1 MTAQSPCSGALIRP
15 AKLEDAT
22 AIYALLATFSIEGKL
37 LPRPVADIQAR
48 IANFLVADLNGSVA
62 ACGALRDFGNNLNE
76 IRSLA
81 VRRDLTGQGIG
92 SRLVTALLEKAAE
105 RTGGA
110 RGQVF
115 ALTYRV
121 DFFRRLG
128 FRIVDKYSFPP
139 KIWSDCCVCPKKDH
153 CDETAVVID
162 IPVPANEHPKEQTS
176 HAGETLHKE
185 V

>member
-1 MTAQSPCSGALIRP
+1 MPDMAAQLSRSGAWIRP
-15 AKLEDAT
+15 AAIEDAP
-22 AIYALLATFSIEGKL
+22 AIFALLATFSTEGKL
-37 LPRPVADIQAR
+37 LPRPIADIQAR
-48 IANFLVADLNGSVA
+48 IANFLVAELDGTIA

-81 VRRDLTGQGIG
+81 VRRDLAGQGLG
-92 SRLVTALLEKAAE
+92 SRLVEALLKKAVE
-105 RTGGA
+105 RTNGE

-121 DFFRRLG
+121 EFFKHLG
-128 FRIVDKYSFPP
+128 FRVIDKYTFPP

-162 IPVPANEHPKEQTS
+162 VPVADGFPQKD
-176 HAGETLHKE
+176 
-185 V
+185 

>member
-1 MTAQSPCSGALIRP
+1 MTAQSPCSGAQIRP
-15 AKLEDAT
+15 AKVEDAP
-22 AIYALLATFSIEGKL
+22 AIYALLATFSTEGKL

-48 IANFLVADLNGSVA
+48 IANFIVVELNGSVA

-81 VRRDLTGQGIG
+81 VRRDLAGQGIG
-92 SRLVTALLEKAAE
+92 SRLVRALLDKAEE
-105 RTGGA
+105 RTGGEQ
-110 RGQVF
+110 GHVF

-121 DFFRRLG
+121 AFFRRLG
-128 FRIVDKYSFPP
+128 FRVIDKYTFPP

-162 IPVPANEHPKEQTS
+162 VPVPDEAMKES
-176 HAGETLHKE
+176 
-185 V
+185 

>member
-1 MTAQSPCSGALIRP
+1 MATGSSNPGAPIRP
-15 AKLEDAT
+15 ATTDDAT
-22 AIYALLATFSIEGKL
+22 AIYALLATFSTEGKL

-48 IANFLVADLNGSVA
+48 IANFLVAEQDGAIA

-81 VRRDLTGQGIG
+81 VRRDLAGQGIG
-92 SRLVTALLEKAAE
+92 SRLVKALLEKAVE
-105 RTGGA
+105 RTNGA
-110 RGQVF
+110 KGQVF

-121 DFFRRLG
+121 AFFQRLG
-128 FRIVDKYSFPP
+128 FRVIDKYTFPP

-162 IPVPANEHPKEQTS
+162 VPVSDGPLKQD
-176 HAGETLHKE
+176 
-185 V
+185 

>member
-1 MTAQSPCSGALIRP
+1 MASQSPSSGALIRP
-15 AKLEDAT
+15 AQVEDAP
-22 AIYALLATFSIEGKL
+22 AIYALLATFSTEGKL

-48 IANFLVADLNGSVA
+48 IANFLVGELDGSIA

-81 VRRDLTGQGIG
+81 VRRDLAGQGIG
-92 SRLVTALLEKAAE
+92 SRLVKALLEKALE

-110 RGQVF
+110 RGHVF

-121 DFFRRLG
+121 AFFRRLG
-128 FRIVDKYSFPP
+128 FRIVDKYTFPP
-139 KIWSDCCVCPKKDH
+139 KIWSDCSVCPKKDH

-162 IPVPANEHPKEQTS
+162 IPVPDEHPTQD
-176 HAGETLHKE
+176 
-185 V
+185 

>member
-1 MTAQSPCSGALIRP
+1 MTALSPCSGAPVRP
-15 AKLEDAT
+15 ARVEDAP
-22 AIYALLATFSIEGKL
+22 AIYALLATFSTEGKL

-81 VRRDLTGQGIG
+81 VRRDLAGQGIG
-92 SRLVTALLEKAAE
+92 SRLVRALLAKAEE
-105 RTGGA
+105 RTGGEH
-110 RGQVF
+110 GHVF

-121 DFFRRLG
+121 AFFQRLG
-128 FRIVDKYSFPP
+128 FRIIDKYTFPP

-162 IPVPANEHPKEQTS
+162 IPVPKDQLPQ
-176 HAGETLHKE
+176 
-185 V
+185 

>member
-1 MTAQSPCSGALIRP
+1 MSAPSPHRLSAPIRP
-15 AKLEDAT
+15 ARPDDAP
-22 AIYALLATFSIEGKL
+22 AIYALLATFSTEGKL

-48 IANFLVADLNGSVA
+48 IANFLVAELDGTIA

-81 VRRDLTGQGIG
+81 VRRDLAGQGVG
-92 SRLVTALLEKAAE
+92 SAVVRALLAKALD

-110 RGQVF
+110 PGKVF

-121 DFFRRLG
+121 EFFRRLG
-128 FRIVDKYSFPP
+128 FRVVDKYSFPP

-153 CDETAVVID
+153 CDETAVMIE
-162 IPVPANEHPKEQTS
+162 IPVPDGVMPED
-176 HAGETLHKE
+176 
-185 V
+185 

>member
-1 MTAQSPCSGALIRP
+1 MAAQSPSSGALIRP
-15 AKLEDAT
+15 AQVEDAP
-22 AIYALLATFSIEGKL
+22 AIYALLATFSTEGKL

-48 IANFLVADLNGSVA
+48 IANFLVGELDGSIA

-81 VRRDLTGQGIG
+81 VRRDLAGQGIG
-92 SRLVTALLEKAAE
+92 SRLVKALLEKALE

-110 RGQVF
+110 RGHVF

-121 DFFRRLG
+121 AFFRRLG
-128 FRIVDKYSFPP
+128 FHIVDKYTFPP
-139 KIWSDCCVCPKKDH
+139 KIWSDCSVCPKKDH

-162 IPVPANEHPKEQTS
+162 IPVPDEHPTQD
-176 HAGETLHKE
+176 
-185 V
+185 

>member
-1 MTAQSPCSGALIRP
+1 MTAQSPCPGALIRP
-15 AKLEDAT
+15 ARVEDAP
-22 AIYALLATFSIEGKL
+22 AIYALLATFSTEGKL

-48 IANFLVADLNGSVA
+48 IANFLVSELDGAVA
-62 ACGALRDFGNNLNE
+62 ACGALRDFGGNLNE

-81 VRRDLTGQGIG
+81 VRRDLAGQGVG
-92 SRLVTALLEKAAE
+92 SALVRALLAKAVE

-110 RGQVF
+110 PGRVF

-128 FRIVDKYSFPP
+128 FQVVDKYSFPP

-153 CDETAVVID
+153 CDETAVMIE
-162 IPVPANEHPKEQTS
+162 IPVPDGALQED
-176 HAGETLHKE
+176 
-185 V
+185 

>member
-1 MTAQSPCSGALIRP
+1 MTVQSSCPGATIRP
-15 AKLEDAT
+15 ARFEDAP
-22 AIYALLATFSIEGKL
+22 AIYALLATFSTEGKL

-48 IANFLVADLNGSVA
+48 IANFVVGELDGSVA

-81 VRRDLTGQGIG
+81 VRRDLAGQGIG
-92 SRLVTALLEKAAE
+92 SRLVKALLAKAEE
-105 RTGGA
+105 RTGGGH
-110 RGQVF
+110 GQVF

-121 DFFRRLG
+121 AFFQRLG
-128 FRIVDKYSFPP
+128 FRIIDKYTFPP

-162 IPVPANEHPKEQTS
+162 VPLPDGFFHED
-176 HAGETLHKE
+176 
-185 V
+185 

>member
-1 MTAQSPCSGALIRP
+1 MAAQSPCSGAQIRP
-15 AKLEDAT
+15 AALEDAP
-22 AIYALLATFSIEGKL
+22 AIYALLATFSTEGKL

-48 IANFLVADLNGSVA
+48 IANVLVADLNGSVA

-81 VRRDLTGQGIG
+81 VRRDLAGQGIG
-92 SRLVTALLEKAAE
+92 SRLVKALLEKAVE
-105 RTGGA
+105 RTGGEC
-110 RGQVF
+110 GHVF

-121 DFFRRLG
+121 DFFKRLG
-128 FRIVDKYSFPP
+128 FRVIDKYTFPP

-162 IPVPANEHPKEQTS
+162 VPVPAENLPED
-176 HAGETLHKE
+176 
-185 V
+185 

>member
-1 MTAQSPCSGALIRP
+1 MAAQSPCSAAQIRP
-15 AKLEDAT
+15 AVVNDAP
-22 AIYALLATFSIEGKL
+22 AIYALLATFSTEGKL

-48 IANFLVADLNGSVA
+48 IANFLVADQNGMIA

-81 VRRDLTGQGIG
+81 VRRDLSGQGIG
-92 SRLVTALLEKAAE
+92 SRLVKALLEKAVE
-105 RTGGA
+105 RTGGEH
-110 RGQVF
+110 GHVF

-121 DFFRRLG
+121 DFFKRLG
-128 FRIVDKYSFPP
+128 FRVIDKYTFPP

-162 IPVPANEHPKEQTS
+162 VPVPAGFLPEE
-176 HAGETLHKE
+176 
-185 V
+185 

>member
-1 MTAQSPCSGALIRP
+1 MTAQSPCPCALIRP
-15 AKLEDAT
+15 AKVEDAT
-22 AIYALLATFSIEGKL
+22 AIYALLATFSTEGKL

-48 IANFLVADLNGSVA
+48 IANFLVAERNGSVA

-81 VRRDLTGQGIG
+81 VRRDLAGQGIG
-92 SRLVTALLEKAAE
+92 SCLVKALLAKAEDRIGGE
-105 RTGGA
+105 RGH
-110 RGQVF
+110 VF

-121 DFFRRLG
+121 AFFQRLG
-128 FRIVDKYSFPP
+128 FRIIDKYSFPP

-162 IPVPANEHPKEQTS
+162 IPVPSSDEPPK
-176 HAGETLHKE
+176 KD
-185 V
+185 

>member
-1 MTAQSPCSGALIRP
+1 MAAQAPSSGAIIRP
-15 AKLEDAT
+15 ARFEDAP
-22 AIYALLATFSIEGKL
+22 AIYALLATFSTEGKL

-48 IANFLVADLNGSVA
+48 IANFLVAELDGSVA

-81 VRRDLTGQGIG
+81 VRRDLAGQGIG
-92 SRLVTALLEKAAE
+92 SRLVKALLEKAME
-105 RTGGA
+105 RTGG
-110 RGQVF
+110 GHGHVF

-121 DFFRRLG
+121 AFFQRIG
-128 FRIVDKYSFPP
+128 FRVIDKYTFPP

-162 IPVPANEHPKEQTS
+162 VPVPDEPAKED
-176 HAGETLHKE
+176 
-185 V
+185 

>member
-1 MTAQSPCSGALIRP
+1 MAARSSCTAGARIRP
-15 AKLEDAT
+15 AAFDDAP
-22 AIYALLATFSIEGKL
+22 AIYALLATFSTEGKL

-48 IANFLVADLNGSVA
+48 IANFLVAEQDGMVA

-81 VRRDLTGQGIG
+81 VRRDLAGQGIG
-92 SRLVTALLEKAAE
+92 SRLVKALLEKAEE
-105 RTGGA
+105 RTGGEH
-110 RGQVF
+110 GHVF

-121 DFFRRLG
+121 EFFKRLG
-128 FRIVDKYSFPP
+128 FRVIDKYTFPP

-162 IPVPANEHPKEQTS
+162 IPVPDGTMPED
-176 HAGETLHKE
+176 
-185 V
+185 

>member
-1 MTAQSPCSGALIRP
+1 MAAQSPCSGALIRP
-15 AKLEDAT
+15 AKVEDAP
-22 AIYALLATFSIEGKL
+22 AIYALLATFSTEGKL

-48 IANFLVADLNGSVA
+48 IANFLVAELNGSVV

-81 VRRDLTGQGIG
+81 VRRDLAGQGVG
-92 SRLVTALLEKAAE
+92 SRLVKALLVKAEE

-115 ALTYRV
+115 ALTYRIA
-121 DFFRRLG
+121 FFQRLG
-128 FRIVDKYSFPP
+128 FRIVDKYTFPP

-162 IPVPANEHPKEQTS
+162 VPAP
-176 HAGETLHKE
+176 ETARKDD
-185 V
+185 

>member
-1 MTAQSPCSGALIRP
+1 MQASPSRPLPASIRP
-15 AKLEDAT
+15 ARTEDAT
-22 AIYALLATFSIEGKL
+22 AIYALLATFSTEGKL

-48 IANFLVADLNGSVA
+48 IANFLVAELDGAVA
-62 ACGALRDFGNNLNE
+62 ACGALRDFGGNLNE

-81 VRRDLTGQGIG
+81 VRRDLAGQGVG
-92 SRLVTALLEKAAE
+92 SALVRALLAKALE

-110 RGQVF
+110 PGRVF

-128 FRIVDKYSFPP
+128 FRVVDKYSFPP

-153 CDETAVVID
+153 CDETAVMIE
-162 IPVPANEHPKEQTS
+162 IPAPEGAVPED
-176 HAGETLHKE
+176 
-185 V
+185 

>member
-1 MTAQSPCSGALIRP
+1 MAAQSPCIGATIRP
-15 AKLEDAT
+15 AKVEDAP

-81 VRRDLTGQGIG
+81 VRRDLAGQGIG
-92 SRLVTALLEKAAE
+92 SRLVRALLAKALE
-105 RTGGA
+105 RTGG
-110 RGQVF
+110 GQGHVF

-121 DFFRRLG
+121 AFFQRLG
-128 FRIVDKYSFPP
+128 FRIIDKYTFPP

-162 IPVPANEHPKEQTS
+162 IPVPDELLKE
-176 HAGETLHKE
+176 G
-185 V
+185 

>member
-1 MTAQSPCSGALIRP
+1 MAAQSPGIAARIRP
-15 AKLEDAT
+15 AAVDDAP
-22 AIYALLATFSIEGKL
+22 AIYALLATFSTEGKL

-48 IANFLVADLNGSVA
+48 IANFLVSEQDGMIA

-81 VRRDLTGQGIG
+81 VRRDLAGQGIG
-92 SRLVTALLEKAAE
+92 SRLVKALLAKAEE
-105 RTGGA
+105 RTGGGH
-110 RGQVF
+110 GQVF

-121 DFFRRLG
+121 AFFQRLG
-128 FRIVDKYSFPP
+128 FRIIDKYTFPP

-162 IPVPANEHPKEQTS
+162 VPLPDGFFQED
-176 HAGETLHKE
+176 
-185 V
+185 

>member
-1 MTAQSPCSGALIRP
+1 MTAQSPCSGAQIRP
-15 AKLEDAT
+15 AEVEDAP
-22 AIYALLATFSIEGKL
+22 AIYALLATFSNEGKL

-48 IANFLVADLNGSVA
+48 IANFIVAELNGSVA

-81 VRRDLTGQGIG
+81 VRRDLAGQGIG
-92 SRLVTALLEKAAE
+92 SCLVRALLAKAME
-105 RTGGA
+105 RTGGEN
-110 RGQVF
+110 GHVF

-121 DFFRRLG
+121 AFFQRMG
-128 FRIVDKYSFPP
+128 FRVVDKYTFPP

-162 IPVPANEHPKEQTS
+162 VPVPDELLKED
-176 HAGETLHKE
+176 
-185 V
+185 

>member
-1 MTAQSPCSGALIRP
+1 MTAQSPCSGARIRP
-15 AKLEDAT
+15 AKIEDAP
-22 AIYALLATFSIEGKL
+22 AIYALLATFSTEGKL

-48 IANFLVADLNGSVA
+48 ISNFIVAELNGSVA

-81 VRRDLTGQGIG
+81 VRRDLAGQGIG
-92 SRLVTALLEKAAE
+92 TRLVRALLAKAME
-105 RTGGA
+105 RTGGEC
-110 RGQVF
+110 GHVF

-121 DFFRRLG
+121 AFFRRLG
-128 FRIVDKYSFPP
+128 FRIVDKYTFPP

-162 IPVPANEHPKEQTS
+162 IPVPDEELKE
-176 HAGETLHKE
+176 K
-185 V
+185 

>member
-1 MTAQSPCSGALIRP
+1 MAALSPSPCPGAEPREDVSVCRAQIRP
-15 AKLEDAT
+15 ANVEDAP
-22 AIYALLATFSIEGKL
+22 AIYALLATFSTEGKL

-48 IANFLVADLNGSVA
+48 IANFLVAELDGAVA

-81 VRRDLTGQGIG
+81 VRRDLAGQGIG
-92 SRLVTALLEKAAE
+92 TRLVRALLAKAMV
-105 RTGGA
+105 RTGG
-110 RGQVF
+110 GQGHVF

-121 DFFRRLG
+121 EFFRRLG
-128 FRIVDKYSFPP
+128 FRIVDKYTFPP

-162 IPVPANEHPKEQTS
+162 LPVPAELLK
-176 HAGETLHKE
+176 GE
-185 V
+185 

>member
-1 MTAQSPCSGALIRP
+1 MTAQSSPQLAYAIRP
-15 AKLEDAT
+15 ARAEDAP
-22 AIYALLATFSIEGKL
+22 AIYALLATFSTEGKL

-48 IANFLVADLNGSVA
+48 IANFLVAELDGAVA
-62 ACGALRDFGNNLNE
+62 ACGALRDFGGNLNE

-81 VRRDLTGQGIG
+81 VRRDLAGQGIG
-92 SRLVTALLEKAAE
+92 SVLVRALLEKAVE

-110 RGQVF
+110 PGRVF

-128 FRIVDKYSFPP
+128 FQVVDKYTFPP

-162 IPVPANEHPKEQTS
+162 VPVPAELLKE
-176 HAGETLHKE
+176 E
-185 V
+185 

>member
-1 MTAQSPCSGALIRP
+1 MTAQSSPQIAYCIRP
-15 AKLEDAT
+15 ARAEDAP
-22 AIYALLATFSIEGKL
+22 AIYALLATFSTEGKL

-48 IANFLVADLNGSVA
+48 IANFLVAEADGAVA
-62 ACGALRDFGNNLNE
+62 ACGALRDFGGNLNE

-81 VRRDLTGQGIG
+81 VRRDLSGHGIG
-92 SRLVTALLEKAAE
+92 SVLVRSLLAKAVE

-110 RGQVF
+110 PGRVF

-128 FRIVDKYSFPP
+128 FRVVDKYSFPP

-153 CDETAVVID
+153 CDETAVMIGV
-162 IPVPANEHPKEQTS
+162 PVPDGVLPED
-176 HAGETLHKE
+176 
-185 V
+185 

>member
-1 MTAQSPCSGALIRP
+1 MTAQSPCPGVQIRP
-15 AKLEDAT
+15 AGVEDAPV
-22 AIYALLATFSIEGKL
+22 IYALLATFSTEGKL

-48 IANFLVADLNGSVA
+48 IANFLVGELNGTVA

-81 VRRDLTGQGIG
+81 VRRDLAGQGVG
-92 SRLVTALLEKAAE
+92 SRLVRALLAKAEE

-110 RGQVF
+110 SGQVF

-121 DFFRRLG
+121 AFFQRLG
-128 FRIVDKYSFPP
+128 FRIVDKYTFPP

-162 IPVPANEHPKEQTS
+162 VPVPDELLKQD
-176 HAGETLHKE
+176 
-185 V
+185 

>member
-1 MTAQSPCSGALIRP
+1 MAVQSSCSGAQIRP
-15 AKLEDAT
+15 ARLEDAP
-22 AIYALLATFSIEGKL
+22 AIYALLATFSTEGKL

-48 IANFLVADLNGSVA
+48 IANFLVAELDGAVA

-81 VRRDLTGQGIG
+81 VRRDLAGQGLG
-92 SRLVTALLEKAAE
+92 SRLVKGLLNKAAE
-105 RTGGA
+105 RTNGE

-121 DFFRRLG
+121 EFFKRLG
-128 FRIVDKYSFPP
+128 FRIIDKYTFPP

-162 IPVPANEHPKEQTS
+162 VPVPDGLLPED
-176 HAGETLHKE
+176 
-185 V
+185 

>member
-1 MTAQSPCSGALIRP
+1 MTAQSPCSGIRIRP
-15 AKLEDAT
+15 AEVEDAP
-22 AIYALLATFSIEGKL
+22 AIYALLATFSTEGKL

-48 IANFLVADLNGSVA
+48 IANFLVAERNGSVA

-81 VRRDLTGQGIG
+81 VRRDLAGQGIG
-92 SRLVTALLEKAAE
+92 SILVKALLAMALE
-105 RTGGA
+105 RTGGG

-121 DFFRRLG
+121 AFFQRLG
-128 FRIVDKYSFPP
+128 FRIIDKYTFPP

-162 IPVPANEHPKEQTS
+162 VPIP
-176 HAGETLHKE
+176 ETARKDD
-185 V
+185 